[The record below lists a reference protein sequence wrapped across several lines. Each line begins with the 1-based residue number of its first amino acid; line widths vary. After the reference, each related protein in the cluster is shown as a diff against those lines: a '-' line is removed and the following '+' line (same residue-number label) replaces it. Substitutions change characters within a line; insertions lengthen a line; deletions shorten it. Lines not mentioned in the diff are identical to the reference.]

1 MSEDSVKNDSSTEEI
16 DLLELAKKLW
26 AKRRFIGKYA
36 IIAAVIGLIVGFSI
50 PKEYAQIEAL
60 YYFQETSMLHSQR
73 VHIRSENGSRRVK
86 KYQW

>member
-1 MSEDSVKNDSSTEEI
+1 MSEDSVKKDSSTEEI

-50 PKEYAQIEAL
+50 PK
-60 YYFQETSMLHSQR
+60 